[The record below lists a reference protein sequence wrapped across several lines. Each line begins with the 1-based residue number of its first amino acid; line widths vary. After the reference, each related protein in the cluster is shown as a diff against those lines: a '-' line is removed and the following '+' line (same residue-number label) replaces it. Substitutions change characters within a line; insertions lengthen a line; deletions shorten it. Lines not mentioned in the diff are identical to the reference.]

1 MSDPEEL
8 PNEENPAP
16 KKQRAK
22 KKPVHVEPYKATP
35 GRKYDLVDGVT
46 MLDGGT
52 IKVEMLWSLGFGG
65 AALNK
70 GDLAVLPEA
79 IAVIYAR
86 KKLVKVL

>member
-1 MSDPEEL
+1 MSDLEEP
-8 PNEENPAP
+8 PNEEPTAP

-22 KKPVHVEPYKATP
+22 KKPVQVEPYKATP

-79 IAVIYAR
+79 IAVIYSR
-86 KKLVKVL
+86 KKLVKLL

>member
-1 MSDPEEL
+1 M
-8 PNEENPAP
+8 NEP
-16 KKQRAK
+16 
-22 KKPVHVEPYKATP
+22 HKATP

-52 IKVEMLWSLGFGG
+52 VKVEMLWSLGFGG

-86 KKLVKVL
+86 KKLVKLL